1 MALET
6 SLIGRVLGMFF
17 GLFRV
22 MSRRRNAGKWVGQW
36 VAHDLVG
43 RNLAQ
48 PMKGAGPAKVSLPG
62 WWTFSSKLAFEC
74 YETDAHGQPTR
85 HQIGRIDLDPDDPH
99 RATRKG
105 RYLDSAEVYE
115 QRLTMLDD
123 DTVLILP
130 VPGRCVLGDDYRAHG
145 WHRQR

>member
-48 PMKGAGPAKVSLPG
+48 PMRAPGLRKSLFLAGGHSPRSLRSNA
-62 WWTFSSKLAFEC
+62 TK
-74 YETDAHGQPTR
+74 PTHMGNR
-85 HQIGRIDLDPDDPH
+85 PV
-99 RATRKG
+99 TR
-105 RYLDSAEVYE
+105 
-115 QRLTMLDD
+115 
-123 DTVLILP
+123 
-130 VPGRCVLGDDYRAHG
+130 
-145 WHRQR
+145 